1 MGRGFIVRFSCAQ
14 RSARALM
21 SVLICFGFGY
31 CAEHFVAEFGDKF
44 ERIVGTVRG
53 AERAAVLNAYKA
65 GPLEAV
71 VFDGAYAAPEL
82 RDTIAQAH
90 HALASIP
97 PGDSIQPGG
106 GDPVLAAFGDDL
118 AAAKNLRSI
127 VYLSTVGVYGDH
139 GGGWVDEQ
147 TPVAPVSVRS
157 RRRLAAERAWQEL
170 GARRGIAV
178 AVLRLAGIYGPG
190 QNALLQIARGKAR
203 RIVKPG
209 QIFNRIHVGDIAQA
223 IDAAFAHR
231 ASGVFNVADDEP
243 AAPAD
248 PTVFAAQLSNRT
260 PPPEEKFDEVAASM
274 SPMALS
280 FWQECRRVRNDKL
293 KRALGV
299 SLRYPT
305 YREGLRA
312 LFEKP

>member
-1 MGRGFIVRFSCAQ
+1 MGRGFVVRICGGQ

-44 ERIVGTVRG
+44 ERIVATVRG
-53 AERAAVLNAYKA
+53 AERAEVLNAYRA

-71 VFDGAYAAPEL
+71 AFDGGHASPEL
-82 RDTIAQAH
+82 RDAIAQARY
-90 HALASIP
+90 ALVSIP
-97 PGDSIQPGG
+97 PGED
-106 GDPVLAAFGDDL
+106 GDPVLGVFGDDL

-139 GGGWVDEQ
+139 AGGWVDEQ
-147 TPVAPVSVRS
+147 TPATPVSARG
-157 RRRLAAERAWQEL
+157 RRRLAAEGAWQEL

-190 QNALLQIARGKAR
+190 QNALTQIARGKAR

-209 QIFNRIHVGDIAQA
+209 QVFTRIHVGDIAQA
-223 IDAAFAHR
+223 IEAAFTR
-231 ASGVFNVADDEP
+231 SASGVFNVADDEP

-248 PTVFAAQLSNRT
+248 PIVFAAQLLGRV
-260 PPPEEKFDEVAASM
+260 PPPEERFDDAAASM

-280 FWQECRRVRNDKL
+280 FWQECRRVKNDKL

-299 SLRYPT
+299 TLHFPT
-305 YREGLRA
+305 YREGLKA
-312 LFEKP
+312 LFDEK